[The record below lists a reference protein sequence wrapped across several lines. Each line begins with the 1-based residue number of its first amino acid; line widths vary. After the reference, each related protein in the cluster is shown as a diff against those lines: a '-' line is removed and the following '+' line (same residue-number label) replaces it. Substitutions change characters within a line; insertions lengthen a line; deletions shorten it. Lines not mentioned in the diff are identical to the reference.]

1 MINRLAKSTA
11 NFINNNQKIQK
22 VFTKISD
29 NSAKVSVNTA
39 NTTNFLLRPLAIM
52 ATGKNIWDSAY
63 SASSSIASGISETI
77 SSIALLKP
85 FNKSIDKSVQQLSGT
100 DFFTSM
106 GTKLN
111 DKPDNLVNRYTNF
124 LGRMFLIGLVG
135 VNSAIK
141 MQIHPPLAKK
151 VHDVSEKY
159 GKRKLNI
166 HG

>member
-1 MINRLAKSTA
+1 MINKLAKGTA
-11 NFINNNQKIQK
+11 NFINNNKRIQK

-39 NTTNFLLRPLAIM
+39 NTTNFILRPLAIM
-52 ATGKNIWDSAY
+52 ATGKNVWDSAY

-77 SSIALLKP
+77 SSTALLKP
-85 FNKSIDKSVQQLSGT
+85 FNKSVNKSVQELSST
-100 DFFTSM
+100 DFFSSM
-106 GTKLN
+106 GNKLN
-111 DKPDNLVNRYTNF
+111 DKPENLISRYTNF

-141 MQIHPPLAKK
+141 MKIHAPLAKK

-166 HG
+166 NG